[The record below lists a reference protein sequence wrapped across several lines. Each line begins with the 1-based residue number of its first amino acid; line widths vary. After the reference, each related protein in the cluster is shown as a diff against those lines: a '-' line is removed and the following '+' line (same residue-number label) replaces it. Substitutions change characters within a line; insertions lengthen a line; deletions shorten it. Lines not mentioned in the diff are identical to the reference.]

1 MRRSISISLAILL
14 LTYFG
19 DVCGVAATPIQ
30 QEQQSVKPLTNQAVL
45 MPVKSELLA
54 VAVTIPRGTVIELE
68 TAYRISSQEI
78 KPGEAISFKVV
89 NPVRVGENTVIAVG
103 AIATGR
109 VVKATRGG
117 HFGRAGRLVW
127 TMETVNAVDD
137 SRVPIQ
143 ATGRRVGDSK
153 GAKVATKVVLTGALL
168 WPIAPVGLLHGFK
181 RGENAYLAQGHRF
194 EVAVSADTTV
204 RLGSVQ

>member
-1 MRRSISISLAILL
+1 MRQSISISLAILL

-19 DVCGVAATPIQ
+19 GVCGVAATPIQ
-30 QEQQSVKPLTNQAVL
+30 REQQSVQPLTNQTVL
-45 MPVKSELLA
+45 ILAKSDLPA
-54 VAVTIPRGTVIELE
+54 VAVTIPRGTVVELE

-78 KPGEAISFKVV
+78 EPGEAISFKVV
-89 NPVRVGENTVIAVG
+89 NPVRVGEKTVIAIG

-109 VVKATRGG
+109 VVRASRGG

-153 GAKVATKVVLTGALL
+153 GAKVATKIVVTGALL
-168 WPIAPVGLLHGFK
+168 WPIAPVALLHGFK

-194 EVAVSADTTV
+194 EVAVSADSIV